1 MTIKIKTIKIK
12 PIAHL
17 EVKGLIL
24 TFILTAFISETAQAQ
39 SIPTINIPTI
49 TAPNISVVKPSINIP
64 KPNIPKPTVT
74 IPNVTPSTPT
84 VPVPK
89 AAQITI
95 PSVIE
100 VNGTANNTRPSFVS
114 AIKEDSSSNQI
125 STGRGSTTINIPPAN
140 LPIPPATT
148 TVSTIN
154 VVLPSTKIVPVADV
168 NFNVTTTDIPSL
180 GSLINTVNLSFPL
193 PVLD

>member
-1 MTIKIKTIKIK
+1 
-12 PIAHL
+12 
-17 EVKGLIL
+17 
-24 TFILTAFISETAQAQ
+24 
-39 SIPTINIPTI
+39 
-49 TAPNISVVKPSINIP
+49 
-64 KPNIPKPTVT
+64 
-74 IPNVTPSTPT
+74 
-84 VPVPK
+84 
-89 AAQITI
+89 
-95 PSVIE
+95 E

-114 AIKEDSSSNQI
+114 AIKEDSSPNEI

-140 LPIPPATT
+140 IPPATT